1 MKTLTTLANELLEE
15 IHAINNTTNFNYF
28 YSYGAYLALRM
39 IKSSNVIQ
47 SRYSFEWDNIS
58 LLQDTLELLE
68 DGPPTRVRQET
79 LVRILSREDATA

>member
-1 MKTLTTLANELLEE
+1 
-15 IHAINNTTNFNYF
+15 
-28 YSYGAYLALRM
+28 M